1 MVILKNPLSPFIDF
15 TQKLG
20 VEPSDSKDEILK
32 KQTLIMISLLICLAG
47 LIWGF
52 LYVSMGFKFS
62 AVFPFGYSL
71 IVGFSIVL
79 FHYTKRYS
87 HFLFTQ
93 LLATLLIPC
102 FVQWSLGGFSSSGAV
117 MIWSFLAPMGALMFQ
132 RIRDAIAWL
141 TAYVVL
147 LIILIFF
154 DQAFVEIGPRVS
166 IESRLIFY
174 SMNISAVSV
183 ITFFTIHY
191 FISEQ
196 IKEKRKNIEL
206 LDITRKNKL
215 EIESQ
220 YELLTKQRDALEEE
234 QNKTQHVLR
243 KIETLFGQ
251 QVSKEVVKELV
262 NTEGEIDSKLC
273 NVTVMFLDIRD
284 FTSFADSRLPEDV
297 ASFQN
302 IVFGELINIVQKYK
316 GIINQI
322 LGDGIMA
329 TFGAPVQIPS
339 HTTDAVAAGY
349 AMIGK
354 IKELSDNG
362 KIPAIRIGIGLHTG
376 KVLAGNIGNQFRK
389 QYSLTGST
397 VIVAA
402 RIEQLNKIYNSQFL
416 ISEAVYHEVKNDG
429 HPVTFLGEIELKG
442 FEKPENIYLLVS

>member
-1 MVILKNPLSPFIDF
+1 MDFSQSPNRVSENYFPI
-15 TQKLG
+15 
-20 VEPSDSKDEILK
+20 VSA
-32 KQTLIMISLLICLAG
+32 LA
-47 LIWGF
+47 
-52 LYVSMGFKFS
+52 
-62 AVFPFGYSL
+62 
-71 IVGFSIVL
+71 
-79 FHYTKRYS
+79 
-87 HFLFTQ
+87 
-93 LLATLLIPC
+93 
-102 FVQWSLGGFSSSGAV
+102 
-117 MIWSFLAPMGALMFQ
+117 
-132 RIRDAIAWL
+132 
-141 TAYVVL
+141 AYVVL

-154 DQAFVEIGPRVS
+154 DQAFVEIGPGVS

-220 YELLTKQRDALEEE
+220 YELLTEQRDALEEE
-234 QNKTQHVLR
+234 QNKTQRVLQ

-322 LGDGIMA
+322 LGDGIMPTLRPTKA
-329 TFGAPVQIPS
+329 I
-339 HTTDAVAAGY
+339 D
-349 AMIGK
+349 
-354 IKELSDNG
+354 ELDYF
-362 KIPAIRIGIGLHTG
+362 RFDW
-376 KVLAGNIGNQFRK
+376 VLSASNR
-389 QYSLTGST
+389 YRLST
-397 VIVAA
+397 EIV
-402 RIEQLNKIYNSQFL
+402 S
-416 ISEAVYHEVKNDG
+416 
-429 HPVTFLGEIELKG
+429 
-442 FEKPENIYLLVS
+442 